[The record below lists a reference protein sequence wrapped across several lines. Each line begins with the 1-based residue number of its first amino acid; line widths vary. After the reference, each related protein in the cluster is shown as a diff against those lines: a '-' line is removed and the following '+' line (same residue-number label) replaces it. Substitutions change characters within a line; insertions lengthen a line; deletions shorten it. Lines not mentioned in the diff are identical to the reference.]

1 MPKNALY
8 AQSGG
13 VTAVIN
19 ASAWG
24 VISTAQQH
32 PDRIGTVLLARNGI
46 LGALHET
53 LIDAASLSPTQLA
66 ALPNTPAGA
75 FGSCRHKLTQAQE
88 FDRLVALFAAHDIGY
103 FFYNGGGDSADTCLK
118 VAELARQRGL
128 DLVAV
133 HVPKTLDN
141 DLPHTDCS
149 PGFGSA
155 ARYIATSVREAGLDV
170 ASMASTSTRVFVMEV
185 MGRNAGW
192 LTAAAGLA
200 AADAN
205 TPPHLLLV
213 PERVFDA
220 GHFLDEVQKT
230 VARIGYC
237 VVVASEGLRDADGK
251 LLAQSGRTDAFGH
264 AQLGGVAPLLAGMVT
279 DKLQLKAHWAVPDY
293 LQRAGRHLASG
304 TDLQQAIAVGQAAV
318 QFALQGKAS
327 VMAAIVREQD
337 EPYRWH
343 IDAVPLNQV
352 ANQEKK
358 MPREFLDASGYRLT
372 DAARA
377 YFAPLIQGEAPIPYI
392 DGLPALPDHRY
403 TDIAQRLPSYERFT
417 DPH

>member
-1 MPKNALY
+1 MSPKPRNALY

-24 VISTAQQH
+24 VISAAQQH

-46 LGALHET
+46 LGALQET
-53 LIDAASLSPTQLA
+53 LIDAATLSPQQLG
-66 ALPNTPAGA
+66 ALQTTPAGA
-75 FGSCRHKLTQAQE
+75 FGSCRHKLTRTQE

-128 DLVAV
+128 DLTAV

-141 DLPHTDCS
+141 DLPRTDCS

-155 ARYIATSVREAGLDV
+155 ARYVATSVREAGLDV

-200 AADAN
+200 ASDAT
-205 TPPHLLLV
+205 TPPHILLV
-213 PERVFDA
+213 PERPFDR

-237 VVVASEGLRDADGK
+237 VVVASEGLRSADGK
-251 LLAQSGRTDAFGH
+251 LLAESEHKDAFGH
-264 AQLGGVAPLLAGMVT
+264 AQLGGVAPLLAGLIS
-279 DKLQLKAHWAVPDY
+279 DQLQLKTHWAVPDY

-304 TDLQQAIAVGQAAV
+304 TDLQHAIAVGQAAV
-318 QFALQGKAS
+318 QFALEGKAS

-337 EPYRWH
+337 APYRWH
-343 IDAVPLNQV
+343 IDAVPLAHV

-358 MPREFLDASGYRLT
+358 MPREFLDESGYRLT

-377 YFAPLIQGEAPIPYI
+377 YFAPLIQGEAPIPYV
-392 DGLPALPDHRY
+392 DGLPALPDWRFD
-403 TDIAQRLPSYERFT
+403 DIPQRLPLW
-417 DPH
+417 HG